1 MQRHYNLFSIQKL
14 SHPESENVFCRTSPQ
29 ILKTLKENENI
40 TNSQASE
47 KVHQVISQIHLE
59 PEIVQ
64 TLGSHE

>member
-29 ILKTLKENENI
+29 ILKALKENENI